1 MILELQGVR
10 KSFQLGSETVAAV
23 KEVNLSIGAG
33 EVLVLLGPSG
43 AGKSTLL
50 LLAAGALGPDAGTV
64 RFRGQAL
71 HELSSKQLS
80 HHLRENV
87 GIVYQH
93 PRLLAG
99 HDALS
104 NAALKLAAG
113 PLSLSEARRRALP
126 ILAKVGLS
134 SRLAH
139 RPGQLSGG
147 EQRRVALARALI
159 GAPPLL
165 LLDEPTANLDSATAG
180 TILDLIVQAATEG
193 AAVLL
198 VTHDEAAGRI
208 ATRTS
213 ELRDGRLSGSAL
225 SRAA

>member
-1 MILELQGVR
+1 MILELQRVGKAFV
-10 KSFQLGSETVAAV
+10 LGSETVAAV
-23 KEVNLSIGAG
+23 SDVDLSIEAG

-50 LLAAGALGPDAGTV
+50 LLAAGALSPDAGAV
-64 RFRGQAL
+64 RFRGND
-71 HELSSKQLS
+71 LSDLTSNDLSK
-80 HHLRENV
+80 HLREDV

-113 PLSLSEARRRALP
+113 RLSLAEARRRALP

-134 SRLAH
+134 ERLAH

-147 EQRRVALARALI
+147 EQRRVALARAMV
-159 GAPPLL
+159 GAPALL
-165 LLDEPTANLDSATAG
+165 LLDEPTANLDSATAK
-180 TILDLIVQAATEG
+180 IVLDLIAQAAAEG
-193 AAVLL
+193 TAVLL
-198 VTHDEAAGRI
+198 VTHDDAARRI

-213 ELRDGRLSGSAL
+213 ELRDGQISGSAL
-225 SRAA
+225 ARAA

>member
-1 MILELQGVR
+1 VILELR
-10 KSFQLGSETVAAV
+10 DLCKSFELGSETVAAV
-23 KEVNLSIGAG
+23 RDVDLSIDTG

-50 LLAAGALGPDAGTV
+50 LLAAGAERPDAGIV
-64 RFRGQAL
+64 RFRGSDL
-71 HELSSKQLS
+71 SDLSSREFS
-80 HHLRENV
+80 DHLRENV

-93 PRLLAG
+93 PRLLTG

-104 NAALKLAAG
+104 NAAMKLAAG
-113 PLSLSEARRRALP
+113 PISLSEARRKALP

-134 SRLAH
+134 ARLDH

-147 EQRRVALARALI
+147 EQRRVALARAMVNR
-159 GAPPLL
+159 PPLL
-165 LLDEPTANLDSATAG
+165 LLDEPTANLDSTTAT
-180 TILDLIVQAATEG
+180 TVLDLIAQAADGG

-213 ELRDGRLSGSAL
+213 ELRDGKISGSAL
-225 SRAA
+225 ARAA